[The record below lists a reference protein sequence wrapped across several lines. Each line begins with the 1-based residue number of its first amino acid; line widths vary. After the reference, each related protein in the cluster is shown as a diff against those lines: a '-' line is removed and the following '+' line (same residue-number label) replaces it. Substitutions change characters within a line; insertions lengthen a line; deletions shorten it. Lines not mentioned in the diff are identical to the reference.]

1 MCGIC
6 GICHDS
12 VERPIERPI
21 LQEMNDS
28 LIHRGP
34 DGEGLFVEGNIGLG
48 HRRLSIIDLEG
59 GDQPIFNEDRSIAI
73 VFNGEIYNYKE
84 IREQLLKNGHQFKTH
99 SDTEVIVHLYEER
112 GIDCLEALN
121 GMFAFAIWDKNR
133 QRLFIA
139 RDRLG
144 EKPLYYTS
152 QNGVFAFGSELKALL
167 RNPDVK
173 TEVNL
178 DALDDFLAYGYVPA
192 PRTIYQNIHKLP
204 PAHFLIWER
213 GEISTIRYWTPHFAP
228 DTTPR
233 SDDDY
238 QAELEA
244 LLDDSIRIRLR
255 SDVPVGAFLSGGI
268 DSSLIVA
275 LASQQL
281 DKPLETFSIGFS
293 EEDFDESGFA
303 RIVAEKYQTNHH
315 ELIVDKISLLMFP
328 KLVAHFDEPFADVSS
343 LPTYFVTREASKHLK
358 VCLSGD
364 AGDELFGGYER
375 YRWESHEQQM
385 DRLPNAVRRGVLGPA
400 AGMLGNHVQGK
411 GWLSRMSVSGAERF
425 QRKVGHLEPAERRA
439 LFLRKHRSH
448 VDPGAWFFEPH
459 FQYPGLD
466 EQALRMATDQE
477 TYLSEDILVKV
488 DRNSMLNSLEVR
500 VPFLDHR
507 LVEFANT
514 LPTSVKIRDGV
525 QKYLLKRMLKD
536 KVPDDIV
543 NRGKKGFGMPLKHWL
558 RGKYYDFT
566 RELLLAPESRSSKF
580 FDQNEIRRLIDAH
593 QKKQRNLADRIW
605 PLLWFEQWCRENNI

>member
-1 MCGIC
+1 
-6 GICHDS
+6 
-12 VERPIERPI
+12 
-21 LQEMNDS
+21 
-28 LIHRGP
+28 
-34 DGEGLFVEGNIGLG
+34 
-48 HRRLSIIDLEG
+48 
-59 GDQPIFNEDRSIAI
+59 
-73 VFNGEIYNYKE
+73 
-84 IREQLLKNGHQFKTH
+84 
-99 SDTEVIVHLYEER
+99 
-112 GIDCLEALN
+112 
-121 GMFAFAIWDKNR
+121 
-133 QRLFIA
+133 
-139 RDRLG
+139 
-144 EKPLYYTS
+144 
-152 QNGVFAFGSELKALL
+152 
-167 RNPDVK
+167 
-173 TEVNL
+173 
-178 DALDDFLAYGYVPA
+178 
-192 PRTIYQNIHKLP
+192 
-204 PAHFLIWER
+204 
-213 GEISTIRYWTPHFAP
+213 
-228 DTTPR
+228 
-233 SDDDY
+233 
-238 QAELEA
+238 
-244 LLDDSIRIRLR
+244 
-255 SDVPVGAFLSGGI
+255 
-268 DSSLIVA
+268 
-275 LASQQL
+275 
-281 DKPLETFSIGFS
+281 
-293 EEDFDESGFA
+293 
-303 RIVAEKYQTNHH
+303 
-315 ELIVDKISLLMFP
+315 
-328 KLVAHFDEPFADVSS
+328 
-343 LPTYFVTREASKHLK
+343 
-358 VCLSGD
+358 
-364 AGDELFGGYER
+364 
-375 YRWESHEQQM
+375 
-385 DRLPNAVRRGVLGPA
+385 VLGPA